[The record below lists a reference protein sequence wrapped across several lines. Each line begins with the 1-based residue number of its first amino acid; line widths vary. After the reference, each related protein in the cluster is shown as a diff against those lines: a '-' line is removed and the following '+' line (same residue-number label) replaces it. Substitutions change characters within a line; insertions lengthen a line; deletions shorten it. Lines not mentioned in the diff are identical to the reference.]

1 MKYYAVFG
9 TLAVCGG
16 KEGFMNLDKNSI
28 NMLLS
33 LDDARLSVVIRQLAS
48 SAGISPGSINLGP
61 NELNSIRQALSMAT
75 DGDLSRAAELI
86 KNFKNGKRG

>member
-1 MKYYAVFG
+1 MKYYAVP
-9 TLAVCGG
+9 LSARGG
-16 KEGFMNLDKNSI
+16 KDDLMNLDKSSI

-48 SAGISPGSINLGP
+48 SAGISPSSLNLGP
-61 NELNSIRQALSMAT
+61 RELDSIRQALSMAT

-86 KNFKNGKRG
+86 KNFKSGNRG

>member
-1 MKYYAVFG
+1 
-9 TLAVCGG
+9 
-16 KEGFMNLDKNSI
+16 
-28 NMLLS
+28 MLLS

>member
-1 MKYYAVFG
+1 
-9 TLAVCGG
+9 
-16 KEGFMNLDKNSI
+16 MNLDKNSI

-48 SAGISPGSINLGP
+48 SAGIAPNSLNIGPG
-61 NELNSIRQALSMAT
+61 ELAAIRQALSMAN

>member
-1 MKYYAVFG
+1 MPCHLSAR
-9 TLAVCGG
+9 GG
-16 KEGFMNLDKNSI
+16 KDDLMNLDKNSI

-48 SAGISPGSINLGP
+48 SAGIPANTLNLGQK
-61 NELNSIRQALSMAT
+61 ELDGIRKALSMAN

-86 KNFKNGKRG
+86 KNFKNGNRG